1 MKNDKNLPFLSPT
14 NKKHKTPN
22 KNISFF
28 YSGAF
33 YISLNRRYSTGGT
46 TNIGETNRIYTYYQY

>member
-1 MKNDKNLPFLSPT
+1 MKIFHSRPPT
-14 NKKHKTPN
+14 KQQHPTN
-22 KNISFF
+22 KNISF

-33 YISLNRRYSTGGT
+33 YISLNRRYSTGT

>member
-1 MKNDKNLPFLSPT
+1 MKNENILPFSRPPT
-14 NKKHKTPN
+14 KSTKHPTK
-22 KNISFF
+22 IYLF